1 MRFEFR
7 HTTLERI
14 TQILLIEDNLGDI
27 RLIQE
32 VMKESDFRHELSIVT
47 DGEQAIQYLRK
58 EGKFKDAP
66 IPNLILLDLNLP
78 KKDGREV
85 LSEIKT
91 TLPYKIIP
99 VVVFSSSEAE
109 KDINKAYEL
118 YANAYVVKPFD
129 FNKFSQVIQAIQRF
143 WLDVVKL
150 PY

>member
-1 MRFEFR
+1 
-7 HTTLERI
+7 
-14 TQILLIEDNLGDI
+14 LLIEDNLGDI

-32 VMKESDFRHELSIVT
+32 VMKESAYKHELNIVT
-47 DGEQAIQYLRK
+47 DGEQAIQYLRR
-58 EGKFKDAP
+58 EGKFKEAVAP
-66 IPNLILLDLNLP
+66 HLIFLDLNLP

-91 TLPYKIIP
+91 SPVHKVIP

-109 KDINKAYEL
+109 KDIQKAYEL

-129 FNKFSQVIQAIQRF
+129 FNKFSQVIQSIQHF

-150 PY
+150 PQ